1 MSLKSAIVL
10 LSGGIDSATALYWA
24 EQKATSIY
32 SLNILYAQAS
42 YQEANASKSLANV
55 AKVREHFTVSLP
67 FYKDIQIRY
76 HPTQSSNVT
85 SAYVP
90 SRNIIFYGI
99 AAAYAETLGVETI
112 VFGSNA
118 DDTRE
123 LPDATPAFIQRMNE
137 LLKIG
142 TRTGADGTLTRIVNP
157 LINHS
162 KVDVLKLALELKVP
176 LGLTWSCYEDVEL
189 PCGRCRGC
197 RNRLDAFKKIGMVDP
212 LKYH

>member
-1 MSLKSAIVL
+1 MKSAIVL

-55 AKVREHFTVSLP
+55 AKVKEHFTVSLP

-162 KVDVLKLALELKVP
+162 KVEVLKLALELKVP

>member
-1 MSLKSAIVL
+1 MKSAIVL